1 MAYSNL
7 IAEALGLEQNRNTAQ
22 IAEMAANAQAKPYA
36 PKKVKIMTPE
46 EEKA

>member
-22 IAEMAANAQAKPYA
+22 IAEMAAKVEAKPYVA
-36 PKKVKIMTPE
+36 KKVKIMTPE